1 MIQHSV
7 DMVCKSPA
15 CLHTMPYFPE
25 ETDSAIPQQQTQTLD
40 CFRCRAIFFLFFTGI
55 SKQTEMEL
63 AVCQLHGAGR
73 AAVSSHDPS
82 LTQSD

>member
-1 MIQHSV
+1 M
-7 DMVCKSPA
+7 PA
-15 CLHTMPYFPE
+15 HYALLSRGDGLRHPTATNANTGLFQVQAYFFP
-25 ETDSAIPQQQTQTLD
+25 
-40 CFRCRAIFFLFFTGI
+40 FFFTGI

-63 AVCQLHGAGR
+63 AVRQLHGAGR